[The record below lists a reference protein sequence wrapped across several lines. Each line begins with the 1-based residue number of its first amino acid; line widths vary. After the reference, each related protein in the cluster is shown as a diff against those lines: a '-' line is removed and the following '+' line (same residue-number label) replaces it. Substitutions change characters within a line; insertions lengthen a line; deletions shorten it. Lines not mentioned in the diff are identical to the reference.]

1 MSNDW
6 GKPFTPEEVAKI
18 NNDGWGKPV
27 DLTPAKLTDTPE
39 ELAAKGWVQTAH
51 DEWEKIAPDTS
62 PFAGSKVTMKR
73 IDADF
78 DMLIV
83 DETHF
88 EPPTLAD
95 WGSEPAFVGGTM
107 TGRKDWSIPDINGDA
122 WPTHPDQLSPMTVG
136 PEEWG
141 DNPTC
146 YAWHPES
153 GCGIIFSDRD
163 ALNEA
168 LEVEPLLVEMTKEEY
183 DEATKVRA
191 ADWPKPEGVRLTDGS
206 YERGDGSIYWPT
218 PEPVKPQS
226 ELTRALNTIMAPGFG
241 EPEKFNP
248 AKDSEATAAQMAAVF
263 AAKGT
268 PEQQREAL
276 EWAQGADVKTAP
288 VETYS
293 EADGPWYVVYF
304 GPVLYTVLAGPYET
318 EEAAAGR
325 LDIVWGQFEHDAA
338 YDFTFPVRERSG
350 LRAATVRTVY
360 NLKGAYGKQ

>member
-1 MSNDW
+1 MANDW
-6 GKPFTPEEVAKI
+6 GRPFTPEELEKLAAKPTGDELHYTGP
-18 NNDGWGKPV
+18 NLAFEVPPSDP
-27 DLTPAKLTDTPE
+27 TPATLDSTPE

-62 PFAGSKVTMKR
+62 PFAGAKMTITR
-73 IDADF
+73 DPWP
-78 DMLIV
+78 
-83 DETHF
+83 
-88 EPPTLAD
+88 EP
-95 WGSEPAFVGGTM
+95 V
-107 TGRKDWSIPDINGDA
+107 KPDL
-122 WPTHPDQLSPMTVG
+122 H
-136 PEEWG
+136 

-146 YAWHPES
+146 HAWHPES

-168 LEVEPLLVEMTKEEY
+168 LEAEPLLVEMTKEEY
-183 DEATKVRA
+183 DEATKVHA
-191 ADWPKPEGVRLTDGS
+191 ADWGKPVNSVGS
-206 YERGDGSIYWPT
+206 YYAPDGTLMNADGTRSVFDDVDAFDGDPLT
-218 PEPVKPQS
+218 PD
-226 ELTRALNTIMAPGFG
+226 
-241 EPEKFNP
+241 EPEHP
-248 AKDSEATAAQMAAVF
+248 DCT
-263 AAKGT
+263 T
-268 PEQQREAL
+268 PYAER
-276 EWAQGADVKTAP
+276 TAP